1 MEFFIEEEYLK
12 KINHQIK
19 KPTKGEVVYHENDN
33 CETIALVLKGEV
45 VATQGFN
52 DGHNKII
59 RTIKKGDVIGL
70 SLIFS
75 SNPQYMATFTITS
88 KTSKLVLINKADLI
102 SLMAATPIISE
113 RVLKY
118 ISDYSISQSNH
129 IKLLSCKFIRKKICT
144 YLYNEY
150 KQRNRLDFEI
160 DYSKTDLSAFLNA
173 ERPSLSTEI
182 SRLCREGIIS
192 NNNRKY
198 KILDL
203 ATLESEM

>member
-1 MEFFIEEEYLK
+1 MEFFIEDELLK
-12 KINHQIK
+12 KINHQVK
-19 KPTKGEVVYHENDN
+19 KPTKGQVIYRENDD
-33 CETIALVLKGEV
+33 CKTIALVVKGEV
-45 VATQGFN
+45 VATQAFS
-52 DGHNKII
+52 DGHSKII
-59 RTIKKGDVIGL
+59 RTIRKGDVIGL

-88 KTSKLVLINKADLI
+88 KTSKIVIINKSDLLN
-102 SLMAATPIISE
+102 LMMTNPSINE
-113 RVLKY
+113 KVLKY

-129 IKLLSCKFIRKKICT
+129 IKLLSCKFIRKKICS

-150 KQRNRLDFEI
+150 KQHNKLEFEI
-160 DYSKTDLSAFLNA
+160 EYSKTDLSAFLNA

-182 SRLCREGIIS
+182 SRLCKEGIIE

-203 ATLESEM
+203 AKLELEM

>member
-1 MEFFIEEEYLK
+1 MEFYIEDEILK
-12 KINHQIK
+12 KINHQVK
-19 KPTKGEVVYHENDN
+19 KPTKGQVIYSENDT
-33 CETIALVLKGEV
+33 CKTIALVLKGEV
-45 VATQGFN
+45 LATQTFS
-52 DGHNKII
+52 DGHSKII

-75 SNPQYMATFTITS
+75 SNPQYMATFTVVS
-88 KTSKLVLINKADLI
+88 KTSKIVLINKADLMN
-102 SLMAATPIISE
+102 LMLTNPTVNE
-113 RVLKY
+113 KVLKY

-129 IKLLSCKFIRKKICT
+129 IKLLSCKFIRKKICS

-150 KQRNRLDFEI
+150 KMNGKLEFEI
-160 DYSKTDLSAFLNA
+160 EYSKTDLSSFLNA

-182 SRLCREGIIS
+182 SRLCKEGIIE

-203 ATLESEM
+203 AKLESEM

>member
-1 MEFFIEEEYLK
+1 MEFFIEDELLK
-12 KINHQIK
+12 KINHQVK
-19 KPTKGEVVYHENDN
+19 KPTKGQVIYRENDV
-33 CETIALVLKGEV
+33 CKTIALVVKGEV
-45 VATQGFN
+45 VATQAFS
-52 DGHNKII
+52 DGHSKII

-88 KTSKLVLINKADLI
+88 KTSKIVIINKFDLLN
-102 SLMAATPIISE
+102 LMMTNPSINE
-113 RVLKY
+113 KVLKY

-129 IKLLSCKFIRKKICT
+129 IKLLSCKFIRKKICS

-150 KQRNRLDFEI
+150 KQHNKLEFEI
-160 DYSKTDLSAFLNA
+160 EYSKTDLSAFLNA

-182 SRLCREGIIS
+182 SRLCKEGIIE

-203 ATLESEM
+203 AKLELEM

>member
-1 MEFFIEEEYLK
+1 MNFYIEDDIIK
-12 KINHQIK
+12 KINHQVK
-19 KPTKGEVVYHENDN
+19 RPTKGEVIYHENDK
-33 CETIALVLKGEV
+33 CETVTLVIKGEV
-45 VATQGFN
+45 EATQGFS

-75 SNPQYMATFTITS
+75 SNPSYKASFTITT
-88 KTSKLVLINKADLI
+88 KTSKLIVIKKEDLMNLMLSNQMIN
-102 SLMAATPIISE
+102 E
-113 RVLKY
+113 RILKY
-118 ISDYSISQSNH
+118 ISDYSIFQSEH
-129 IKLLSCKFIRKKICT
+129 IKLLSCKFIRKKICS

-150 KQRNRLDFEI
+150 RTRNKLEFEI

-182 SRLCREGIIS
+182 SRLCKEGIIENS
-192 NNNRKY
+192 NRKY

-203 ATLESEM
+203 DKLELEM